1 MHKTFSL
8 IKQYSLFLG
17 PLLACLTWA
26 LLNHYTWAN
35 DACWAGAIA
44 CLCATWWVFEP
55 IPIPV
60 TSLIP
65 LACFPTLGVM
75 THKDVALAYGHKLI
89 LLLLGG
95 FILSRAMEKSGAHKK
110 IASAIIELVGTN
122 SKRRVIFAFMIASAC
137 LSMWI
142 SNTATTLMLLP
153 IALAVLTKTKDR
165 SMDIPLLLGLA
176 YAASVGGMGTPIGTP
191 PNIIF
196 INEYQATT
204 SKEISFFSWMKM
216 ALPAV
221 IIAIPIMCLY
231 LTRKLKG
238 SLDFKFSTKE
248 KWTTAQL
255 RTLIVF
261 SLTAL
266 AWMTRQEPFG
276 GWSTWFN
283 LPGAYDSSVALVA
296 VIALFMIPNGEKTG
310 EKLLDWE
317 HARNIPWGMLILF
330 SGGVCIANAFKQTG
344 LSLALGEQVTSLAQV
359 PLFISVLCICLAVTF
374 LTELTSN
381 TASTVL
387 LMPVLAS
394 GALASG
400 TDPLAFMLP
409 AVFSASCAFMLPV
422 ATVPNAVVYGSG
434 KITIADM
441 AKEGFY
447 LNLIIALCL
456 SIYCFIIL

>member
-1 MHKTFSL
+1 MQKTFSL
-8 IKQYSLFLG
+8 IKKYSLILG
-17 PLLACLTWA
+17 PLLAGLTW
-26 LLNHYTWAN
+26 LLLKQYGWSN

-65 LACFPTLGVM
+65 LACFPSLGVM
-75 THKDVALAYGHKLI
+75 THKDVALAYGHRLI

-110 IASAIIELVGTN
+110 IASAIIELVGTS
-122 SKRRVIFAFMIASAC
+122 SKRRVILAFMLASAS

-153 IALAVLTKTKDR
+153 IAIAVLAKTKDR
-165 SMDIPLLLGLA
+165 SLDIPLLLGLA
-176 YAASVGGMGTPIGTP
+176 YAASVGGIGTPIGTP
-191 PNIIF
+191 PNVIF
-196 INEYQATT
+196 MNEYQSAT
-204 SKEISFFSWMKM
+204 SKEISFFSWMKIGV
-216 ALPAV
+216 PAV
-221 IIAIPIMCLY
+221 IISIPIMWFY

-248 KWTTAQL
+248 KWTTAQI

-266 AWMTRQEPFG
+266 AWMTRKEPFG
-276 GWSTWFN
+276 GWSEWLN
-283 LPGAYDSSVALVA
+283 LPGAHDSSVALIA
-296 VIALFMIPNGEKTG
+296 VIALFIIPNGMEKQ

-317 HARNIPWGMLILF
+317 HARDIPWGMLILF
-330 SGGVCIANAFKQTG
+330 SGGICIANAFKQTG
-344 LSLALGEQVTSLAQV
+344 LSVALGEQVTQLSSV
-359 PLFISVLCICLAVTF
+359 PLFLSVLCICLAVTF

-434 KITIADM
+434 KFTIADM

-447 LNLIIALCL
+447 LNLIIAIVM

>member
-1 MHKTFSL
+1 MQKTFSL
-8 IKQYSLFLG
+8 IKKYSLILG
-17 PLLACLTWA
+17 PLLAGLTW
-26 LLNHYTWAN
+26 LLLKQYSWSN

-44 CLCATWWVFEP
+44 CLCAAWWVFEP

-65 LACFPTLGVM
+65 LACFPSLGVM
-75 THKDVALAYGHKLI
+75 THKDVALAYGHRLI

-110 IASAIIELVGTN
+110 IASAIIELVGTS
-122 SKRRVIFAFMIASAC
+122 SKRRVILAFMLASAS

-153 IALAVLTKTKDR
+153 IAIAVLAKTKDR
-165 SMDIPLLLGLA
+165 SLDIPLLLGLA
-176 YAASVGGMGTPIGTP
+176 YAASVGGIGTPIGTP
-191 PNIIF
+191 PNVIF
-196 INEYQATT
+196 MSEYQSAT
-204 SKEISFFSWMKM
+204 SKEISFFSWMKIGV
-216 ALPAV
+216 PAV
-221 IIAIPIMCLY
+221 IIAIPIMWFY

-248 KWTTAQL
+248 KWTIAQI

-266 AWMTRQEPFG
+266 AWMTRKEPFG
-276 GWSTWFN
+276 GWSEWLN
-283 LPGAYDSSVALVA
+283 LPGAHDSSVALLA
-296 VIALFMIPNGEKTG
+296 VIALFIIPNGMQKQ

-317 HARNIPWGMLILF
+317 HARDIPWGMLILF
-330 SGGVCIANAFKQTG
+330 SGGICIANAFKQTG
-344 LSLALGEQVTSLAQV
+344 LSVALGEQVTQLSSV
-359 PLFISVLCICLAVTF
+359 PLFLSVLCICLAVTF

-434 KITIADM
+434 KFTIADM

-447 LNLIIALCL
+447 LNLIIAIVM